1 MRDKIIKF
9 LFFASLI
16 TLVIIYCAIIFV
28 PKKEE
33 SIYRTSAVINTQ
45 VPQRETKIPEISMQE
60 TFYQE
65 VNFKEAIVRAEN
77 VAPESNIHSII
88 VPHHLVASEF
98 VAKLI
103 KQASARQ
110 INKVVI
116 VGPNHNNIGME
127 AIATVKARW
136 LTPFGDL
143 EPQIDLV
150 DKLLTDFSLIPNHQA
165 LVYEHSIGAI
175 TPFIKYYL
183 PQAKIIPIIISSYAT
198 REDAQEVSKW
208 LMNNLGDQ
216 SLIIF
221 SMDFSHYLS
230 LVEAEEKD
238 KFTKQYIL
246 NRDIDKI
253 LTLNNDYIDSPVSLV
268 ISLLIADKLDLE
280 LKIIYQAN
288 STDFT
293 IEKPIET
300 TSYLGIIF
308 YR

>member
-1 MRDKIIKF
+1 MRDKVIKF

-45 VPQRETKIPEISMQE
+45 VPQRETKIPEIIMQD

-65 VNFKEAIVRAEN
+65 TNFQQAVLKAEN
-77 VAPESNIHSII
+77 VISIDNIHSII
-88 VPHHLVASEF
+88 IPHHLLASEF

-136 LTPFGDL
+136 LTPFGNL

-150 DKLLTDFSLIPNHQA
+150 DKFLTDFSLIPNYQA

-183 PQAKIIPIIISSYAT
+183 PQAKIIPIIISSYAA
-198 REDAQEVSKW
+198 RENAQELSEW
-208 LMNNLGDQ
+208 LINNLDNQ

-238 KFTKQYIL
+238 KLTKQYIL

-253 LTLNNDYIDSPVSLV
+253 LTLNNDYVDSPVGLAA
-268 ISLLIADKLDLE
+268 SLLIADKLDLE
-280 LKIIYQAN
+280 TKIIYQAN
-288 STDFT
+288 SADFT

-308 YR
+308 Y